1 MMVTPIPPSFP
12 PSATLLLAYMM
23 PYPNFWRRL
32 ARDDSMVDTDSN
44 DICQCRKKQ
53 ALADAM
59 IDDHLYQL
67 QEKSNNKPW
76 QLQP

>member
-1 MMVTPIPPSFP
+1 MTAWLIQTAMT
-12 PSATLLLAYMM
+12 SASAE
-23 PYPNFWRRL
+23 
-32 ARDDSMVDTDSN
+32 
-44 DICQCRKKQ
+44 KKQ

-59 IDDHLYQL
+59 IDDHLYPL